1 MNPETIVFLVVKDFF
16 FRFRSSP
23 INEQIILTFLSF
35 ITSFRPNLSST
46 TAPVSLP
53 ISPPSPLLHHARSH
67 SHDSSWSCCSF
78 IVVNHGSSN
87 RFRCVCSVRHVVER
101 RYQKFCTNH
110 HYGCFGYLYG
120 LIVAVILSNQ
130 MHGGTTDLTSAD
142 GYRNFTAGLAVGFTM
157 PGEQLGHLFVYD
169 VSPDKKFGCL
179 ERQPLH
185 HEVCRRR
192 KKSRRQHTHS
202 MMTCTLHHFREISFF
217 LLLLQTRWGA
227 WYPRLKIQKR
237 F

>member
-1 MNPETIVFLVVKDFF
+1 MPDPTLMTALGAVVALSLSTMGAAVASATSAAYAM
-16 FRFRSSP
+16 SSREGVKSFVP
-23 INEQIILTFLSF
+23 IIISGVLG
-35 ITSFRPNLSST
+35 I
-46 TAPVSLP
+46 
-53 ISPPSPLLHHARSH
+53 
-67 SHDSSWSCCSF
+67 
-78 IVVNHGSSN
+78 
-87 RFRCVCSVRHVVER
+87 
-101 RYQKFCTNH
+101 
-110 HYGCFGYLYG
+110 YG